1 MNRARTIKTAITTT
15 IAITLLVGCSSA
27 QPSTPNSDLVG
38 ATSTSTSPSPSP
50 TATIPLSEPGQ
61 RPVEV
66 VSVIDPLTLVV
77 TPTRDSDELYGTEFT
92 VHINDIVAPASTECG
107 YEETLT
113 FAQELVPEW
122 GWSLQYG
129 TVTDDI
135 WIDENGE
142 HYGFLSS
149 NRLTY
154 GQNLVRAGLAHLPK
168 DDESSYMDNLQREAQ
183 AAGVGHWTTCPG
195 FGM

>member
-1 MNRARTIKTAITTT
+1 MKGTRTIKTVITTS
-15 IAITLLVGCSSA
+15 IAIALLVGCSSA
-27 QPSTPNSDLVG
+27 QTSSPNSG
-38 ATSTSTSPSPSP
+38 PTSPASPSPSPSP
-50 TATIPLSEPGQ
+50 TATIPLSEPDQ

-154 GQNLVRAGLAHLPK
+154 GQNLVRAGLAHQIGRA
-168 DDESSYMDNLQREAQ
+168 SCRER
-183 AAGVGHWTTCPG
+183 V
-195 FGM
+195 F